1 MSRIRDT
8 FLEILRIEHGE
19 PPLTFNRKE
28 RTELMKSISREDF
41 LDLDPYED
49 KQKEIE
55 DRAAKQE
62 FHDDM
67 KSEDEMIY
75 GKD

>member
-1 MSRIRDT
+1 MQR
-8 FLEILRIEHGE
+8 
-19 PPLTFNRKE
+19 
-28 RTELMKSISREDF
+28 SISREDF